1 MKKYNAAEMARK
13 YADRT
18 FWVWTNYPPTQQ
30 QWAESIAR
38 LLRKA
43 HKRGREDVA
52 NELCERVGK
61 AQQEDEEMLALHRRG
76 L

>member
-1 MKKYNAAEMARK
+1 MKKFNATKIVR
-13 YADRT
+13 
-18 FWVWTNYPPTQQ
+18 NYLFRRYSAYPDFLGKSLT
-30 QWAESIAR
+30 R

-43 HKRGREDVA
+43 YRRGREDVA